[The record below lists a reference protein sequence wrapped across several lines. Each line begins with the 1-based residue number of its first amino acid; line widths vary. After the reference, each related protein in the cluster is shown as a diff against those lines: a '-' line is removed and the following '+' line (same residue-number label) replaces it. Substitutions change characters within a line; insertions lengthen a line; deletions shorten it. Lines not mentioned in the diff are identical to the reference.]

1 MVDETKDLSK
11 QEQLSV
17 ILRYVDPESTVASIQ
32 ERFLTF
38 FPASNLNAESLSQYI
53 KTILEQ
59 FSLDPQMIVSQG
71 YDGASVMSGNC
82 SGVQQRMRE
91 VAPYAFYVHC
101 RAHILNLVLVDCA
114 KKNSFASEFFALIQ
128 NLYVFMSTSKAHVL
142 FLEKQKQLHPEKQS
156 KELQRLSDTRWA
168 CRSLALNAIASTYD
182 AIIATLEYISDD
194 SDKAKAVEAIG
205 LLHQI
210 RSLRFLASLII
221 FQRLM
226 SVTKCLSDQLQ
237 SKSND
242 LSYAA
247 SLVSSTVATL
257 KEFREDK
264 TWDHTFQYITDV
276 AELNDIE
283 QVLEVGHRRRRE
295 QPRRLQDSIIT
306 YETTGQNNPSSCDSI
321 SQFIKVNMYLPVIDH
336 ILSELNRRFSA
347 NNIDLFNSLDAFNP
361 QSPHFLNFSLISSF
375 ASLYGIASD
384 DDLITECRLATRTF
398 STKELESV
406 SSVYTDLLQL
416 QAAF

>member
-1 MVDETKDLSK
+1 
-11 QEQLSV
+11 
-17 ILRYVDPESTVASIQ
+17 
-32 ERFLTF
+32 
-38 FPASNLNAESLSQYI
+38 
-53 KTILEQ
+53 
-59 FSLDPQMIVSQG
+59 
-71 YDGASVMSGNC
+71 
-82 SGVQQRMRE
+82 
-91 VAPYAFYVHC
+91 
-101 RAHILNLVLVDCA
+101 
-114 KKNSFASEFFALIQ
+114 
-128 NLYVFMSTSKAHVL
+128 MSTSKAHVL

-194 SDKAKAVEAIG
+194 NDRAKAVEAIG

-210 RSLRFLASLII
+210 HSLRFLALLII
-221 FQRLM
+221 FQRWM

-237 SKSND
+237 SMSND

-295 QPRRLQDSIIT
+295 QPRRLQDSIT
-306 YETTGQNNPSSCDSI
+306 YETTGKNNPSSCDSI
-321 SQFIKVNMYLPVIDH
+321 SQLIKVNMYLPVIDH
-336 ILSELNRRFSA
+336 ILSELN
-347 NNIDLFNSLDAFNP
+347 
-361 QSPHFLNFSLISSF
+361 
-375 ASLYGIASD
+375 
-384 DDLITECRLATRTF
+384 
-398 STKELESV
+398 
-406 SSVYTDLLQL
+406 
-416 QAAF
+416 